1 MVSLFISNLVQAQ
14 TEKIILGPN
23 VKLPTDSII
32 SKQLLK
38 ALNTFMSEKDKPNE
52 EISLILPEQKVGTFI
67 LIDEMKDIE
76 KSGKY
81 QDDLFYKPYLMNIVK
96 ISDNQYYLQL
106 AYIGSDNNFPI
117 LRANFEL
124 IAHKTDDFFLFSS
137 PLVYNTKHWKTINKE
152 KDILHYEHIINESK
166 VQEYI
171 ALKTLFDKKL
181 KQENKITE
189 LYCCDNI
196 LQLLRLIGVT
206 YKSDYNGQVYN
217 VFTSIFNE
225 KQLIMLGNENEAFN
239 NFDLHDLWHDRLSLV
254 ISRKKVNRPIDEGYA
269 YLYGGSWGVTWQDVL
284 KEFRQ
289 KINYNKETNWLNFK
303 ETQEG
308 YVGNKGDKFVVDYII
323 NAIILQKIENEKG
336 FAGVWEFLNCG
347 PYEKGNE
354 NYFIALEALTSINK
368 SNYNNMVLNLLDAE
382 FK

>member
-1 MVSLFISNLVQAQ
+1 MSLLISNLAYAQ
-14 TEKIILGPN
+14 SEKVISGPN
-23 VKLPTDSII
+23 VRLPTDSII
-32 SKQLLK
+32 SKQLIN
-38 ALNTFMSEKDKPNE
+38 ALNAFMNEKDKPNE
-52 EISLILPEQKVGTFI
+52 EISSILPEQKVETFI

-81 QDDLFYKPYLMNIVK
+81 QDDLFYKPYLMNIVN

-106 AYIGSDNNFPI
+106 AFIGIDQNLPI

-124 IAHKTDDFFLFSS
+124 IAHKTDDLFLFSS
-137 PLVYNTKHWKTINKE
+137 TLVYNTKHWKTINKE

-171 ALKTLFDKKL
+171 TLKTLFDKKL
-181 KQENKITE
+181 QQENKITE

-206 YKSDYNGQVYN
+206 YKSDYNGQVHN

-254 ISRKKVNRPIDEGYA
+254 VSRKSK
-269 YLYGGSWGVTWQDVL
+269 
-284 KEFRQ
+284 
-289 KINYNKETNWLNFK
+289 
-303 ETQEG
+303 
-308 YVGNKGDKFVVDYII
+308 
-323 NAIILQKIENEKG
+323 
-336 FAGVWEFLNCG
+336 
-347 PYEKGNE
+347 
-354 NYFIALEALTSINK
+354 
-368 SNYNNMVLNLLDAE
+368 
-382 FK
+382 